1 MKPNIL
7 KFPKRCAV
15 HSPTY
20 SGVRVTAE
28 MESYVK
34 TLWDMPGP
42 LVVVEDQ
49 GDFQGITWEPWTPR
63 IGETK
68 ADIQLHADGWEI
80 GVPPGATARFYPK
93 ASTLETAVAFYRSDH
108 PAQPVPGQATLDRI
122 KRCVFLDLWLI
133 DGRIAHDYAD
143 VCRLLF
149 ELDALGIAEGT
160 LLYLPGWH
168 APYDTRMPA
177 WEPADALGGREG
189 FGRMV
194 ALSKSLGAVVMPHF
208 NFQGYDA
215 ASGLLEN
222 WEEDWTGAGWGARGG
237 ICPMYPIEY
246 MQIDRPRWIQL
257 FDSYFDR
264 TVGEFELEA
273 AFLDQCG
280 NPAGESPWGRAVGKA
295 KFENGDLVAA
305 TAGLLN
311 RIHGKFPDLLLG
323 AETLGEQIVAHMP
336 LVQSSWLT
344 EQNLGKFSP
353 IARLMFEGRVRFFP
367 HLFLAAATPC
377 LYVYTNMPLI
387 VEHGPEQVFQ
397 WYQEN
402 NRQLGAIPSVR
413 LDFKRRGID
422 PLSLAVLTAP

>member
-222 WEEDWTGAGWGARGG
+222 WE
-237 ICPMYPIEY
+237 
-246 MQIDRPRWIQL
+246 
-257 FDSYFDR
+257 
-264 TVGEFELEA
+264 
-273 AFLDQCG
+273 
-280 NPAGESPWGRAVGKA
+280 
-295 KFENGDLVAA
+295 
-305 TAGLLN
+305 
-311 RIHGKFPDLLLG
+311 
-323 AETLGEQIVAHMP
+323 
-336 LVQSSWLT
+336 
-344 EQNLGKFSP
+344 
-353 IARLMFEGRVRFFP
+353 
-367 HLFLAAATPC
+367 
-377 LYVYTNMPLI
+377 
-387 VEHGPEQVFQ
+387 
-397 WYQEN
+397 
-402 NRQLGAIPSVR
+402 
-413 LDFKRRGID
+413 
-422 PLSLAVLTAP
+422 